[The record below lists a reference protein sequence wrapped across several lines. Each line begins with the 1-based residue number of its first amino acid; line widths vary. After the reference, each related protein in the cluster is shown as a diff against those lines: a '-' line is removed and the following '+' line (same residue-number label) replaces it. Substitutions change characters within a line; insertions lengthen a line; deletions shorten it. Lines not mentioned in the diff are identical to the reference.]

1 MNRMIEI
8 TYGQMVLTISL
19 LWLLVRGILWIKAKQ
34 IDWKREAQL
43 LLVYICIVVVVRF
56 TFFVRLTIFH
66 GYP

>member
-34 IDWKREAQL
+34 IDWKREAHPG
-43 LLVYICIVVVVRF
+43 F
-56 TFFVRLTIFH
+56 
-66 GYP
+66 